1 MKILSLKEVVLLT
14 GLSKV
19 TLWRLEQKGMFP
31 KRIALSP
38 RRVGWRENEINEWLE
53 SLPRVSSDP
62 QSDRV

>member
-1 MKILSLKEVVLLT
+1 MKVLPIKEVTNLT
-14 GLSKV
+14 GLSRV
-19 TLWRLEQKGMFP
+19 TIWRMEHKGMFP

-53 SLPRVSSDP
+53 SLPRVSSGP